1 MISCSLQ
8 HECSG
13 SALEV
18 SSVHAHYLI
27 VTVSHIKQHVGG
39 KAESL
44 TLVHKLQTIQGIT
57 DLLGEVVW
65 HGRDDCKAV
74 QTRLVHILSEEQC
87 KHAQLLRVI

>member
-1 MISCSLQ
+1 M
-8 HECSG
+8 
-13 SALEV
+13 
-18 SSVHAHYLI
+18 HAHYLI
-27 VTVSHIKQHVGG
+27 VTVPHIRQHIGG

-74 QTRLVHILSEEQC
+74 QTRLVHILPEEQC